1 IARRVEH
8 LTEYQNAAYAERYEC
23 LVRRVQAVEAQRV
36 PGATALATA
45 VAYGYAK
52 LLAYKDE
59 YEVARLYARPAV
71 RERRQAQFEGDDS
84 LRSHLAPPL
93 LAKRDP
99 VTGHLRK
106 KEFGPWVF
114 KVFGLLARL
123 RFLRGSPLDP
133 FGHTAERKTERRL

>member
-1 IARRVEH
+1 KRAFAWGRRAAHAPDEVAAAARPRDLERTPDIAVSLDAIIARRVEH

-59 YEVARLYARPAV
+59 YEVARLYARPAF
-71 RERRQAQFEGDDS
+71 RERLQAQFEGDYS
-84 LRSHLAPPL
+84 LRIHLAPPL

-99 VTGHLRK
+99 VT
-106 KEFGPWVF
+106 
-114 KVFGLLARL
+114 
-123 RFLRGSPLDP
+123 
-133 FGHTAERKTERRL
+133 